1 MLKKILGVFSIVLAL
16 SFFAS
21 LTAFANEEFQIDT
34 KIIYLASTDVS
45 LKVSQEVALMNKLSN
60 VYAQQ
65 YSFIIEGEA
74 PTNVYA
80 WDEFGEIKYQLRSNP
95 QSSTISLTFN
105 QEVVGKDKTLRFGL
119 TYYKNDL
126 IKKSGDVWEIS
137 IPRFGSAEEVDTL
150 AVSLEVPL
158 SFGPVAF
165 ISPEPIEE
173 YQTEGKYVFRF
184 SKNQMFNSGVVA
196 AFGEF
201 QTFDFDL
208 TYHLENKEGV
218 NIRTEIALP
227 PDTSYQKVYYQSI
240 SPRPENVEVDGDSN
254 WLAQYKLKPKQRLEV
269 KALGKV
275 KVFAQPF
282 QKFSPPQNLDPYL
295 GPTSQWPIKDPMI
308 LQEAKNLKSPQK
320 VYNYVIRKLTYDYS
334 RVREGAERLGAKGA
348 LSQPERATCM
358 EFTDLFVALAR
369 AVGIPARE
377 VNGYAYTTN
386 PQLRPLGLVQDVLH
400 AWPEYWDEETQTW
413 VQIDPTWQSTTGGVD
428 YFNKLDLG
436 HFTFAIHG
444 IESDYPPP
452 AGAYKIEGEYEKDVR
467 VDFGKFQKFGEE
479 KIEVSFSVPQ
489 IISSEAKTAGFLTV
503 HNLSPTALYDLSL
516 GVRTKGV
523 QLDLVNGDKIQI
535 LPPFSHHQLTFK
547 LSSLGILKT
556 GPAQITV
563 FANNQEFSHS
573 LSVESIILKGAVFLL
588 GTVLI
593 GSTSFFLVY
602 RIRKRR
608 EAIIDSQEE
617 VC

>member
-1 MLKKILGVFSIVLAL
+1 MFRKFWGAFIIIFVL
-16 SFFAS
+16 SFFFS
-21 LTAFANEEFQIDT
+21 LTAFANEEFKIDT
-34 KIIYLASTDVS
+34 NTKYLASSDVT
-45 LKVSQEVALMNKLSN
+45 LEVTQEVVLMNKLSN
-60 VYAQQ
+60 VYARQ

-74 PTNVYA
+74 PTNVFA

-95 QSSTISLTFN
+95 QSSTISLPFN

-119 TYYKNDL
+119 SYYKNDL
-126 IKKSGDVWEIS
+126 IKKSGDVWEIV
-137 IPRFGSAEEVDTL
+137 IPRFSSAEEVDSL
-150 AVSLEVPL
+150 IVNLEVPL
-158 SFGPVAF
+158 NFGPAAF
-165 ISPEPIEE
+165 ISPEPLEE
-173 YQTEGKYVFRF
+173 YQAKGRQVFRF

-240 SPRPENVEVDGDSN
+240 SPRPENVEVDGDNN
-254 WLAQYKLKPKQRLEV
+254 WLAQYKLKPNQRLEV

-282 QKFSPPQNLDPYL
+282 QKFSPPQNLNL
-295 GPTSQWPIKDPMI
+295 FLESTSHWLMKDPI
-308 LQEAKNLKSPQK
+308 IQQEAKNLKSPQE
-320 VYNYVIRKLTYDYS
+320 VYNFVVRKLTYDYS
-334 RVREGAERLGAKGA
+334 RVREGAKRLGAKEA

-386 PQLRPLGLVQDVLH
+386 PQLRPLSLVQDVLH
-400 AWPEYWDEETQTW
+400 AWPEFWDEKTQTW
-413 VQIDPTWQSTTGGVD
+413 IQVDPTWQSTTGGID

-436 HFTFAIHG
+436 HFAFAIHG
-444 IESDYPPP
+444 IESDYPLP
-452 AGAYKIEGEYEKDVR
+452 AGAYKIEGEYEKDVQ

-479 KIEVSFSVPQ
+479 QIEVSFSVPQ
-489 IISSEAKTAGFLTV
+489 IISSEAKTAGFFTV
-503 HNLSPTALYDLSL
+503 HNLSPTALYDISL
-516 GVRTKGV
+516 GIRTKGV
-523 QLDLVNGDKIQI
+523 QLDLVNEDKIKI
-535 LPPFSHHQLTFK
+535 LPPFSHHQLHLK

-556 GPAQITV
+556 GPAQLTV

-573 LSVESIILKGAVFLL
+573 LTVESIVLKGVVFLF
-588 GTVLI
+588 GTALI
-593 GSTSFFLVY
+593 SLTSYFLVY
-602 RIRKRR
+602 RIRKRKQ
-608 EAIIDSQEE
+608 AKIDSQEG